1 MQNKESKKGKERKE
15 TLLLKYGIVAFL
27 EILVFMTIFLS
38 VTTYMTKK
46 PVSNLYS
53 ESIDSVLDQAV
64 DFAQN
69 WLDNQ
74 IEVLNVYQ
82 RSVVDA
88 EDNVEGIKGYIKTK
102 PKPNGFDYVMVFWD
116 TNHDANDG
124 GPETFN
130 SKGGSSKAGILE
142 KEYYKMHKQNNV
154 DTWLE
159 SPRMANTGV
168 FTMPLFTK
176 LEFIDDVTGEKVTG
190 GVVGFLELAPINILA
205 KTFYKTGRISV
216 YDDAGSIRAGD
227 DVLNMEEKS
236 HLVFHEKDCKM
247 ANKKWKV
254 VATVERA
261 EVDKITNDLRRNS
274 LAGGFLVA
282 VILLICELII
292 IRIMIGKFNEIKR
305 NIDNLN
311 TGDKDL
317 TKRLKINHNNEI
329 SLVKKSVNTF
339 VNTVHE
345 TVKQIG
351 SANVD
356 LNSSFNNVKSSLVE
370 TQANIEQISNEIEN
384 ATNTLSAE
392 DSCVNNTS
400 DAVTNISNNIK
411 SLNNLIVSQSASI
424 TQASAS
430 IEEMIGN
437 INSVSSSVE
446 KMAAEFDELNKATHD
461 GIAKNNV
468 VNDLLQVILTQSNSL
483 QDTNRIISEIS
494 SQTNLLSMNAMIE
507 SAHAGDAGKGFAV
520 VAEEIRK
527 LADTSAA
534 QSKSIGE
541 NLKEIA
547 SNIAKVVESANSSSA
562 SFEIVSD
569 KTNNTSELVISI
581 KQAMEEQSEG
591 SKQILEALTAMNDTS
606 NDVQTSSAQIESG
619 TNEILDAISSLKQSS
634 ENMSSNFA
642 RIVTTTEATKR
653 TTGLLNNL
661 TQEMTSAVNN
671 ISEKIDEFKV

>member
-468 VNDLLQVILTQSNSL
+468 VNDLLQVILAQSNSL

>member
-370 TQANIEQISNEIEN
+370 TQANIEQISNEIEI

>member
-292 IRIMIGKFNEIKR
+292 IRIMIGKFNDIKK

-317 TKRLKINHNNEI
+317 TKRLKVNHNNEI

>member
-1 MQNKESKKGKERKE
+1 MPDKKSKKTKERKE

-27 EILVFMTIFLS
+27 EILVFMTLFLS

-116 TNHDANDG
+116 TNHDATDG

-154 DTWLE
+154 ETWLE

-168 FTMPLFTK
+168 FTMPLFTR
-176 LEFIDDVTGEKVTG
+176 LSYIDDVTGETVTG
-190 GVVGFLELAPINILA
+190 GAVGFLELEPINILA

-247 ANKKWKV
+247 ANKNWKV

-351 SANVD
+351 SANID
-356 LNSSFNNVKSSLVE
+356 LKESFNNVKTSLNE
-370 TQANIEQISNEIEN
+370 TQANIDNISQEIEN
-384 ATNTLSAE
+384 ATNTLTDE
-392 DSCVNNTS
+392 DRCVTNTS
-400 DAVTNISNNIK
+400 ESVTNISENIK
-411 SLNNLIVSQSASI
+411 SLNDMIISQTSSI
-424 TQASAS
+424 TEASAS
-430 IEEMIGN
+430 IEQMIGN
-437 INSVSSSVE
+437 INSVSSSIE
-446 KMAAEFDELNKATHD
+446 KMAVEFNDLNNATAD
-461 GIAKNNV
+461 GISKNKV
-468 VNDLLQVILTQSNSL
+468 VNELLQVILNQSKSL

-547 SNIAKVVESANSSSA
+547 ANITKVVESANASSE
-562 SFEIVSD
+562 SFEKVSE
-569 KTNNTSELVISI
+569 KTRNTSELVTAI
-581 KQAMEEQSEG
+581 KSAMEEQSEG
-591 SKQILEALTAMNDTS
+591 SKQILDALTVMNETS
-606 NDVQTSSAQIESG
+606 NDVQSSSKEIEAG
-619 TNEILDAISSLKQSS
+619 TNEILSSITSLKQSS
-634 ENMSSNFA
+634 ENMSNNFE
-642 RIVTTTEATKR
+642 RIVSTTEATKR

-661 TQEMTSAVNN
+661 TVEMNTAVEN

>member
-1 MQNKESKKGKERKE
+1 MPDKKSKKTKERKE

-27 EILVFMTIFLS
+27 EILVFMTLFLS

-116 TNHDANDG
+116 TNHDATDG

-154 DTWLE
+154 ETWLE

-168 FTMPLFTK
+168 FTMPLFTR
-176 LEFIDDVTGEKVTG
+176 LSYIDDVTGETVTG
-190 GVVGFLELAPINILA
+190 GAVGFLELEPINILA

-227 DVLNMEEKS
+227 DVLNMENSS

-247 ANKKWKV
+247 ANKTWKV
-254 VATVERA
+254 VATVEQA
-261 EVDKITNDLRRNS
+261 EVNEITNDLRRNS
-274 LAGGFLVA
+274 LSGGFLVA

-292 IRIMIGKFNEIKR
+292 IRIMIGKFNEIKK

-351 SANVD
+351 SANID
-356 LNSSFNNVKSSLVE
+356 LKESFNNVKTSLNE
-370 TQANIEQISNEIEN
+370 TQANIDNISQEIEN
-384 ATNTLSAE
+384 ATNTLTDE
-392 DSCVNNTS
+392 DRCVTNTS
-400 DAVTNISNNIK
+400 ESVTNISENIK
-411 SLNNLIVSQSASI
+411 SLNDMIISQTSSI
-424 TQASAS
+424 TEASAS
-430 IEEMIGN
+430 IEQMIGN
-437 INSVSSSVE
+437 INSVSSSIE
-446 KMAAEFDELNKATHD
+446 KMAVEFNDLNNATAD
-461 GIAKNNV
+461 GISKNKV
-468 VNDLLQVILTQSNSL
+468 VNELLQVILNQSKSL

-547 SNIAKVVESANSSSA
+547 ANITKVVESANASSE
-562 SFEIVSD
+562 SFEKVSE
-569 KTNNTSELVISI
+569 KTRNTSELVTAI
-581 KQAMEEQSEG
+581 KSAMEEQSEG
-591 SKQILEALTAMNDTS
+591 SKQILDALTVMNETS
-606 NDVQTSSAQIESG
+606 NDVQSSSKEIEAG
-619 TNEILDAISSLKQSS
+619 TNEILSSITSLKQSS
-634 ENMSSNFA
+634 ENMSNNFE
-642 RIVTTTEATKR
+642 RIVSTTEATKR

-661 TQEMTSAVNN
+661 TVEMNTAVEN

>member
-292 IRIMIGKFNEIKR
+292 IRIMIGKFNDIKK

>member
-1 MQNKESKKGKERKE
+1 MQNKESKKGKEKKE

-38 VTTYMTKK
+38 VTTFMTKK

-292 IRIMIGKFNEIKR
+292 IRIMIGKFNDIKK

-317 TKRLKINHNNEI
+317 TKRLKVNHNNEI

-351 SANVD
+351 SANIE
-356 LNSSFNNVKSSLVE
+356 LNSSFNNVKSSLEE
-370 TQANIEQISNEIEN
+370 TQSNIENISQEIET
-384 ATNTLSAE
+384 ATNTLTDE
-392 DSCVNNTS
+392 DNCVNNTS

>member
-1 MQNKESKKGKERKE
+1 MQSKKTKISKKKNE

-27 EILVFMTIFLS
+27 ETLVFMTIFLS

-46 PVSNLYS
+46 PISNLYT
-53 ESIDSVLDQAV
+53 ESIESVLNQAV

-74 IEVLNVYQ
+74 VEVLNVYQ

-88 EDNVEGIKGYIKTK
+88 VDNVEGIKGYIKTK

-116 TNHDANDG
+116 TNHDAADG

-154 DTWLE
+154 ETWLE

-168 FTMPLFTK
+168 FTMPLFTR
-176 LEFIDDVTGEKVTG
+176 LSYIDDVTGETVTG
-190 GVVGFLELAPINILA
+190 GAVGFLELAPINILA
-205 KTFYKTGRISV
+205 KTFYKTGRVSV
-216 YDDAGSIRAGD
+216 YDDTGAIRAGD
-227 DVLNMEEKS
+227 DVLNMEDASRYAFYEQ
-236 HLVFHEKDCKM
+236 ECKM
-247 ANKKWKV
+247 ANKTWKV
-254 VATVERA
+254 VASLTQTEMN
-261 EVDKITNDLRRNS
+261 EITNDLRKNS
-274 LAGGFLVA
+274 LLGGFLVA
-282 VILLICELII
+282 IILLICELMI
-292 IRIMIGKFNEIKR
+292 IRIMIGKFNEIKK

-317 TKRLKINHNNEI
+317 TKRLTINHNNEI
-329 SLVKKSVNTF
+329 SQVKKSVNTF

-356 LNSSFNNVKSSLVE
+356 LNSSFNNVKTSLSE
-370 TQANIEQISNEIEN
+370 TQSNIDNISQEIEN
-384 ATNTLSAE
+384 ATNTLTDE
-392 DSCVNNTS
+392 DRCVMNTS
-400 DAVTNISNNIK
+400 ESVTNISTNIK
-411 SLNNLIVSQSASI
+411 SLNEMIISQSASI
-424 TQASAS
+424 TEASAS
-430 IEEMIGN
+430 IEQMIGN
-437 INSVSSSVE
+437 INSVSNSID
-446 KMAAEFDELNKATHD
+446 KMAVEFNDLNNATTD
-461 GIAKNNV
+461 GISKNKV
-468 VNDLLQVILTQSNSL
+468 VNELLQVVLNQSKSL

-547 SNIAKVVESANSSSA
+547 ANITKVVDSANASSE
-562 SFEIVSD
+562 SFEKVSE
-569 KTNNTSELVISI
+569 KTRNTSELVTAI

-591 SKQILEALTAMNDTS
+591 SKQILEALTVMNETS
-606 NDVQTSSAQIESG
+606 NEVQSSSKVIEDG
-619 TNEILDAISSLKQSS
+619 TNDILGAISSLKQSS
-634 ENMSSNFA
+634 ENMSNNFE
-642 RIVTTTEATKR
+642 RIVTTTEATKQ
-653 TTGLLNNL
+653 TTDLLNSL
-661 TQEMTSAVNN
+661 TKEMTTAVEN
-671 ISEKIDEFKV
+671 ISNRIDEFKV